1 MSDQALTVA
10 DVHALQRDPTAEGR
24 IGVLSKIVS
33 QMEGQ
38 ALAENEQQLAYSI
51 LEKLAGDVEEAVR
64 SALAWQICNSPMLS
78 PDLAKR
84 LARDVASVAQP
95 VLQHADCLDDSFLVE
110 VIKEGDEDKQIAI
123 ALRPEIS
130 EDVSDAL
137 VDTESAQ
144 VVLNLMRNEGARFS
158 DETLD
163 RAWDSHSGSS
173 EIVEAMAAREGLPG
187 ELVERMVFKVSEC
200 IRKNLVARYRVSPVV
215 LRSLV
220 ENARESVTMQL
231 IKPLVAEGANL
242 ESLVAHML
250 LSNRLTPSVLFRGL
264 CSGDLNFFL
273 HALSARGRVSL
284 ANVRRLAIK
293 GGDKGLRALLER
305 SDVTG
310 SITLPFETAMEVV
323 RETGYQEGSAES
335 RAQFQIAVLARLYR
349 EFNGDEDERIQ
360 ELLLQAFDGKSDE
373 LIGQALEMS
382 EDVPALERLA
392 S

>member
-1 MSDQALTVA
+1 MSDHALSIA
-10 DVHALQRDPTAEGR
+10 DVEALQRDPTADGR
-24 IGVLSKIVS
+24 IGVLSKLVL

-78 PDLAKR
+78 PELAKR

-95 VLQHADCLDDSFLVE
+95 VLQHATCLDDSFLVE
-110 VIKEGDEDKQIAI
+110 VIKEGDQDKQIAI
-123 ALRPEIS
+123 ALRPEVS

-137 VDTESAQ
+137 VDSESAQ
-144 VVLNLMRNEGARFS
+144 VVLNLIRNEGARFS
-158 DETLD
+158 DATLD
-163 RAWDSHSGSS
+163 RAWDGYSGSS

-187 ELVERMVFKVSEC
+187 ELVERMVFKVSER
-200 IRKNLVARYRVSPVV
+200 IRKSLVARYRVSPVV

-264 CSGDLNFFL
+264 CAGDVNFFL
-273 HALSARGRVSL
+273 HALSARGRVTL
-284 ANVRRLAIK
+284 PNVRRLAIK

-305 SDVTG
+305 ASVTG

-323 RETGYQEGSAES
+323 RELGYQEGNSEA
-335 RAQFQIAVLARLYR
+335 RAQFQIEVLARLYR

-373 LIGQALEMS
+373 LIGQALELS
-382 EDVPALERLA
+382 QGPPSLERLA